1 MMFTLV
7 MGHAVPP
14 ERRAFL
20 MSRRWMLLGIAKL
33 VSLPLASQLI
43 DRLPFPQGYQVVYGA
58 NFVVALGAFACAS
71 QIRVRH
77 KEASRLSNPHK
88 RGLGRLRT
96 AVIELA
102 QAKSFVVFVVGRS
115 ALNLGLALVSA
126 IIPIY
131 WVSHLHASDTWV
143 GYFTFTLSAATLIS
157 YPAWTRLKRRFGT
170 KWILIA
176 SVLGSA
182 LYPAL
187 LSVARSP
194 AAVLP
199 VAVFN
204 GMIGGGLNLAFFDV
218 LLDTCPRD
226 KEERFVAINL
236 TAVNLMGVVAPPI
249 GAALLGLLPIRWV
262 MWIGTLV
269 ALGGVAVFVFASTS
283 KKRVSGPLHQ
293 HEPRL
298 NAAEPTAES

>member
-1 MMFTLV
+1 M
-7 MGHAVPP
+7 
-14 ERRAFL
+14 
-20 MSRRWMLLGIAKL
+20 
-33 VSLPLASQLI
+33 
-43 DRLPFPQGYQVVYGA
+43 
-58 NFVVALGAFACAS
+58 
-71 QIRVRH
+71 
-77 KEASRLSNPHK
+77 
-88 RGLGRLRT
+88 
-96 AVIELA
+96 
-102 QAKSFVVFVVGRS
+102 FVVGRS
-115 ALNLGLALVSA
+115 VLYMGLALVSA

-131 WVSHLHASDTWV
+131 WVNHLGASDTWV

-157 YPAWTRLKRRFGT
+157 YPAWTRLKRKFGT

-199 VAVFN
+199 VAAFN

-218 LLDTCPRD
+218 LLDACPRE

-283 KKRVSGPLHQ
+283 KQRLPDPPHQ
-293 HEPRL
+293 SDPGLGAE
-298 NAAEPTAES
+298 EPTIKS